1 MKKLIALTLSISILF
16 SSFGVITSSAAF
28 FTTQKPDKCVCE
40 CPSPTFERIT
50 LSAILILCALGA
62 LNSYRI
68 RATINQRFKNTL
80 KNHPK
85 QPTKD
90 LLAAGFLLT
99 EPQTNSLTV
108 PADANPTVST
118 PAITEARAPMSPLT
132 RLSLIQEG
140 SDIQIIDSIPTSHSP
155 TPTLDIHE

>member
-16 SSFGVITSSAAF
+16 GLFGVITSSAF
-28 FTTQKPDKCVCE
+28 FTPKKPDKCICE

-50 LSAILILCALGA
+50 LSAILILCTLGA

-68 RATINQRFKNTL
+68 RATMNQRFKNTL
-80 KNHPK
+80 KNHSK

-90 LLAAGFLLT
+90 LLSAGVLLAESQPSPLT
-99 EPQTNSLTV
+99 LPTNV
-108 PADANPTVST
+108 KPTVST
-118 PAITEARAPMSPLT
+118 PAITQTPGPMSPLA
-132 RLSLIQEG
+132 RLSLIQDG
-140 SDIQIIDSIPTSHSP
+140 SDIQIIDSISSSRSS